1 MKICAFKYCCFVIL
15 LSMILTCLDILLIL
29 CCGLEKE
36 FLLFIYV
43 IIGIIP
49 LCGIVSLTIGMVPK
63 IIFDKESKTIITFS
77 IPDERYMINKLT
89 RNTGTIIHF
98 DEINDCFIEKNKII
112 ITMGYGQNKTLYLNL
127 FTNCQ
132 ILKIKREI
140 DNIKSL

>member
-1 MKICAFKYCCFVIL
+1 
-15 LSMILTCLDILLIL
+15 MILTCLDILFIL

-112 ITMGYGQNKTLYLNL
+112 IAM
-127 FTNCQ
+127 
-132 ILKIKREI
+132 R
-140 DNIKSL
+140 